1 MREMIFTAFEVHK
14 AQVITE
20 IISEG
25 LSHNLLVRAFRVLSQ
40 TVEILREFVFRELIF
55 FIVVCA
61 CAEFRKPLGELIGCK
76 PCLRL
81 TLKAF

>member
-1 MREMIFTAFEVHK
+1 MIFTAFEVHK

-55 FIVVCA
+55 SS
-61 CAEFRKPLGELIGCK
+61 
-76 PCLRL
+76 
-81 TLKAF
+81 